1 MKASAAFETKAWRTD
16 AEGRC
21 YKDRPDKGGEYKTAT
36 GKTGTAGTC
45 NQTSLL
51 YSERCLGKPEAR
63 QAIQPELSLHGDER
77 LTELIRRAW
86 PRCLTPSCSSIESRS
101 NIKLNETCLP
111 SRKRSTWI

>member
-21 YKDRPDKGGEYKTAT
+21 CKDRPDKGGEYETAT

-51 YSERCLGKPEAR
+51 YSERCLVSRKPDKESD
-63 QAIQPELSLHGDER
+63 LSLAFTGMSA
-77 LTELIRRAW
+77 LQSSSGELGRGVSPGRGW
-86 PRCLTPSCSSIESRS
+86 WCR
-101 NIKLNETCLP
+101 NEA
-111 SRKRSTWI
+111 

>member
-45 NQTSLL
+45 NQTSPL
-51 YSERCLGKPEAR
+51 LGKMLVSRTPDKESGGEAT
-63 QAIQPELSLHGDER
+63 I
-77 LTELIRRAW
+77 
-86 PRCLTPSCSSIESRS
+86 
-101 NIKLNETCLP
+101 
-111 SRKRSTWI
+111 